1 MNASPR
7 IAIVPLLLLASCGA
21 SKEQYVQRGNAFFGK
36 NQLAEADLQYRNA
49 LKQDANYAEAYYRLG
64 LLLNKQSKATDALTT
79 LEKAVTL
86 QPNHNDAR
94 AALSKL
100 YLEGLLYL
108 PAPPQAFYDK
118 LTRIAQDSIKAD
130 PKSFDGNRILGHLA
144 MLDSKPGQA
153 VEPLRTALEAQ
164 PRSAEVA
171 TLLTEALLSSG
182 KAAEAESFAQKTLA
196 ENPAHGPV
204 YDILYGHYRTT
215 NRPRE
220 AEDLLHKRIAANPKE
235 SLAVL
240 QLARH
245 YQSLKQLPKRDE
257 TLAKLTGGGFP
268 DGLIAAA
275 DFLRDNGEP
284 ERAGELYQ
292 KGAQSDPAHAAD
304 YQKRLVNLQLSTGQ
318 VKQAETIL
326 EAILKANPADEEA
339 AAARASLRASSGQPA
354 EIDTAIAAFTELA
367 TANQQSAP
375 YRYDL
380 GRALRMRG
388 RDDDARAAFLRA
400 IKIDPNHLPS
410 LEELAGIAI
419 QRANAQDAYTYSLR
433 ALSIN
438 PQLPRTRLVYTA
450 ALALQGKSAEARQQ
464 INALIR
470 EYPKLTEAH
479 LQLALLNVQDKRFKE
494 AEAIYRE
501 HYKPG
506 QKDPR
511 VLRGLVELGFAS
523 GQPQRALLAL
533 QDEVKL
539 QPASPGMRLMLATTA
554 GRMNKPDIALDQFL
568 WLKQN
573 TPASAAVEIGLGL
586 TYQQKQDWPA
596 AVARFE
602 EARRLA
608 PKSPEALAALAY
620 ALQQSGKPGDAAP
633 IYREALRLQPESP
646 VLKNNLAMA
655 LTDSGGDLKEA
666 LQLAQSATSKDP
678 ANPMYADALGL
689 VYMKQKETAN
699 AIQSFRSAVSKNADN
714 VSYRIHLAQA
724 LIASGNKTAARVE
737 IDAALARRPS
747 TEERKE
753 IAEVQ
758 SAYLK

>member
-7 IAIVPLLLLASCGA
+7 IAVISLLLLASCGA
-21 SKEQYVQRGNAFFGK
+21 SKEQYVQRGNAFFDKG
-36 NQLAEADLQYRNA
+36 QLAEADLQYRNA

-94 AALSKL
+94 AALTKL

-118 LTRIAQDSIKAD
+118 LARIGQDYIKSD

-144 MLDSKPGQA
+144 MLDSKPGEA
-153 VEPLRTALEAQ
+153 VSPLRTAHEAQ
-164 PRSAEVA
+164 PRSVEIA
-171 TLLTEALLSSG
+171 TLLTQALLSSG

-220 AEDLLHKRIAANPKE
+220 AEDLLHKRIDVNPKE

-284 ERAGELYQ
+284 QRASDLYQ
-292 KGAQSDPAHAAD
+292 KGVQGDAAHAGD
-304 YQKRLVNLQLSTGQ
+304 YQKRLVNLYLRTGQ

-326 EAILKANPADEEA
+326 ESILKANPADEEA
-339 AAARASLRASSGQPA
+339 TAARASLRASSGQPA
-354 EIDTAIAAFTELA
+354 EIDTAIAAFTKL
-367 TANQQSAP
+367 TAANPESAS

-380 GRALRMRG
+380 GRALHLRG
-388 RDDDARAAFLRA
+388 RDDDARTEFLRA
-400 IKIDPNHLPS
+400 IKTDPNHLPS

-419 QRANAQDAYTYSLR
+419 QRANAQDAFTYSLR

-438 PQLPRTRLVYTA
+438 PQLPRTRLVFTA

-479 LQLALLNVQDKRFKE
+479 LQLALLNMQEQRYRE
-494 AEAIYRE
+494 AEAIYRQY
-501 HYKPG
+501 YKPG
-506 QKDPR
+506 QKDQR

-523 GQPQRALLAL
+523 GQLERALEAL
-533 QDEVKL
+533 QEEVRL
-539 QPASPGMRLMLATTA
+539 QPSSNGARLMLATTA
-554 GRMNKPDIALDQFL
+554 GRMNRSDIALEQFH

-586 TYQQKQDWPA
+586 AHQQKQNWPE
-596 AVARFE
+596 AVANFE
-602 EARRLA
+602 AARRLA
-608 PKSPEALAALAY
+608 PKSPEAINALAY
-620 ALQQSGKPGDAAP
+620 ALQQSGKPGDAVP
-633 IYREALRLQPESP
+633 VYREALQLQPESL

-655 LTDSGGDLKEA
+655 LIDSGGDLKEA
-666 LQLAQSATSKDP
+666 LQLAQSPASKDP
-678 ANPMYADALGL
+678 ANPVYADALGL
-689 VYMKQKETAN
+689 VYLKRKETAN
-699 AIQSFRSAVSKNADN
+699 AVQSFRSAVAKAADS
-714 VSYRIHLAQA
+714 VEYRIHLAQA
-724 LIASGNKTAARVE
+724 LIEAGNKADARAE
-737 IDAALARRPS
+737 LDAALARKPS
-747 TEERKE
+747 AAQSKE
-753 IAEVQ
+753 IA
-758 SAYLK
+758 AIRTTHLK